1 MARHIEGVED
11 LQDDLVP
18 ALLRKLNLPED
29 WVESEEERKF
39 MFAS

>member
-1 MARHIEGVED
+1 MAHHIEGLED
-11 LQDDLVP
+11 LQDDLIP

-29 WVESEEERKF
+29 WVESEEGRKF